1 MSFGVAYNYVDEK
14 LLVVMELNIITLRM
28 ILFWEAILL
37 YFYLIFYL
45 IMINIFLSFF
55 VCKEN
60 KESIL

>member
-1 MSFGVAYNYVDEK
+1 MSFGIAYNYVDEK
-14 LLVVMELNIITLRM
+14 LLIVMELNIITLRM

-55 VCKEN
+55 VYKKN

>member
-1 MSFGVAYNYVDEK
+1 MSFGIAYNYVDEK
-14 LLVVMELNIITLRM
+14 LLIVMELNIITLRM